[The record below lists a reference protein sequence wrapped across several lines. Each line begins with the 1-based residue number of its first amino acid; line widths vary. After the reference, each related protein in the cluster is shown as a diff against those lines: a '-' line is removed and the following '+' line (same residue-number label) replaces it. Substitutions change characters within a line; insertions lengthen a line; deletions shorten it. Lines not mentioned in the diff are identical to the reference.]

1 MANRIF
7 ATKSVEQLIQES
19 QDHNHQ
25 LKKALSAWDLISI
38 GIGCIIGTGI
48 FVLTGK
54 VAISNAGPGVILSF
68 IICGAA
74 CIFAAL
80 CYAEFASLIPIAGS
94 AYTFSYASM
103 GEVVAW
109 IIGWDLI
116 LEYGVATA
124 AVSNGW
130 SSHFVNLLKLLREQ
144 YHLNF
149 IPLLPDR
156 WALTPNELI
165 PGSHIHGVA
174 NFPALII
181 VLFMMWILIR
191 GIRES
196 ATVNN
201 IIVAI
206 KIGVSLLFIVVGFF
220 FIHPSYWVPLIP
232 HFVPTSPVAAA
243 TTGSPSMVHGLMAI
257 KDVEMYKVILS
268 AFGVKFAEGFGG
280 LAGVF
285 LGAAIIFFA
294 YIGFDAVATTSEEA
308 KNPKRDL
315 PIGIIGSLVICTILY
330 ILMAA
335 VFTGIVHC
343 NGTLTLDQLGVDKG
357 APLVYA
363 FKQVHNA
370 WVNKYAALLIDVGA
384 LCGLTS
390 VLLVCLLG
398 QSRVI
403 FAMARDGLFPP
414 WVSAVHKKYQTPFVG
429 TLICGLI
436 IAAVG
441 GFIPLGDL
449 AEMANIGTLFA
460 FVLVSGGI
468 LFLRKYQPERKAAFR
483 TPLVPWIPILSIVS
497 CMALMITLPVATWI
511 RFVVWL
517 ALGLAIY
524 LGYGLHNSTLH
535 QSAASKN
542 ALKDVTLGD
551 Q

>member
-1 MANRIF
+1 MSNRMF

-19 QDHNHQ
+19 EDHHHK
-25 LKKALSAWDLISI
+25 LKKALGPWDLISI

-54 VAISNAGPGVILSF
+54 VAISNSGPGVIISF
-68 IICGAA
+68 IICGLA

-103 GEVVAW
+103 GEFVAW
-109 IIGWDLI
+109 LIGWDLI

-130 SSHFVNLLKLLREQ
+130 SSHFINLLKLLHNQ
-144 YHLNF
+144 YHWTF
-149 IPLLPDR
+149 VPLLPDR
-156 WALTPNELI
+156 WALTPSEVL
-165 PGSHIHGVA
+165 PGTGLHG
-174 NFPALII
+174 FIDLPAIII
-181 VLFMMWILIR
+181 VLVMMWLLIR
-191 GIRES
+191 GIKES

-206 KIGVSLLFIVVGFF
+206 KIFVSLFFIGVGVF
-220 FIHPSYWVPLIP
+220 FIHPAYWHPLVP
-232 HFVPTSPVAAA
+232 HFVP
-243 TTGSPSMVHGLMAI
+243 MVHPAGTVTAHGFMAI
-257 KDVEMYKVILS
+257 KDLELYKFLL
-268 AFGVKFAEGFGG
+268 APFGIHFREGFGG
-280 LAGVF
+280 WSGII

-308 KNPKRDL
+308 KNPSKDL

-330 ILMAA
+330 ILMSAI
-335 VFTGIVHC
+335 FTGIVKC
-343 NGTLTLDQLGVDKG
+343 DGKLTLDSLGVDKG
-357 APLVYA
+357 APMVYA
-363 FKQVHNA
+363 FKQVPNP
-370 WVNKYAALLIDVGA
+370 WVSKYAALLIDVGA

-403 FAMARDGLFPP
+403 FAMARDGLLPP
-414 WVSAVHKKYQTPFVG
+414 WVSKVHPKYMTPFVG

-441 GFIPLGDL
+441 GLVPLGDI

-460 FVLVSGGI
+460 FILVSGGI
-468 LFLRKYQPERKAAFR
+468 LVIRKYQPQRKAAFR
-483 TPLVPWIPILSIVS
+483 TPFVPWVPILSIVS
-497 CMALMITLPVATWI
+497 CLALMITLPVVTWI

-517 ALGLAIY
+517 LLGLI
-524 LGYGLHNSTLH
+524 LYGFYGINNSTLRIN
-535 QSAASKN
+535 SEK
-542 ALKDVTLGD
+542 K
-551 Q
+551 